1 MPLQYL
7 NYLNFVIFYSRD
19 SASSADESSCMET
32 FPSKSKQ
39 PSSDHTY
46 FRQKS
51 LSGTTPPAESEAME
65 TENAGEQKTV
75 NNGAVAE
82 KIYASTPIKSVTT
95 LELHSEEQKT
105 EVDVTMAVMDSFGL
119 PVVESTPQRET
130 NTLKSDVIVT
140 KADKESANLQK
151 LKQSPFSISS
161 ILGEKVNE
169 SKETSRVDVRGSGE
183 GLTVGGEAKKTVDA
197 TEEKEVEPNIAEK
210 AEVESGA
217 TGDSRTTSGEQAQVD
232 KLDKLDS
239 SSADTE
245 KEVKSILSHIETLIE
260 EEMNEK
266 SLDRA
271 CQDNSEKSD
280 GKDIFEEVKGDKE
293 YLDSKLDEQQR
304 NAADPALKGI
314 CHRFLCQTFI

>member
-1 MPLQYL
+1 
-7 NYLNFVIFYSRD
+7 
-19 SASSADESSCMET
+19 MET

-51 LSGTTPPAESEAME
+51 LSGATPPAESVAME
-65 TENAGEQKTV
+65 TENAGEQKTL
-75 NNGAVAE
+75 NAGAFPE
-82 KIYASTPIKSVTT
+82 KCYTSTPIKSVTT

-105 EVDVTMAVMDSFGL
+105 EVDVTMAVMDSSGL

-130 NTLKSDVIVT
+130 TALKSDVIVT

-161 ILGEKVNE
+161 ILGEKATD

-183 GLTVGGEAKKTVDA
+183 GLTVGGEAKKTADV
-197 TEEKEVEPNIAEK
+197 TKEKEVDPNIAENV
-210 AEVESGA
+210 EVERGA
-217 TGDSRTTSGEQAQVD
+217 TGDSRIGPVEQAQVD
-232 KLDKLDS
+232 KQDKLES

-245 KEVKSILSHIETLIE
+245 KEVKSILSHIENLIE

-271 CQDNSEKSD
+271 CEDISDKSD
-280 GKDIFEEVKGDKE
+280 GKDKHEEVKVDK
-293 YLDSKLDEQQR
+293 DDPNNMLDEQQT
-304 NAADPALKGI
+304 NTLDPALKGI
-314 CHRFLCQTFI
+314 